1 MYHDVLVTERFDPR
15 VDLRFLIDT
24 YTLAFGPTYVHD
36 QPPDPSEEAAAS
48 KLWAVY
54 ASEAEKYDRSL
65 VESWKSDMEGMLILA
80 SVFYSTNINI

>member
-1 MYHDVLVTERFDPR
+1 
-15 VDLRFLIDT
+15 
-24 YTLAFGPTYVHD
+24 
-36 QPPDPSEEAAAS
+36 
-48 KLWAVY
+48 VY